1 MRDYIKQ
8 LIESLVKDPA
18 RGVPKGTNL
27 KITYRAG
34 EKLDRAMKYFNDFK
48 SQRKKIHNLM
58 HSAEMDSDGN
68 LVITPKSTQGA
79 KKIRSIMQDVLAPR
93 EEKQETNEARTP
105 QSGHMG
111 QIQKRANAKKYQ
123 RNVRAKTKEGTLSF
137 SPGFFLRFICCF
149 NKSQYISNPT
159 VEM

>member
-79 KKIRSIMQDVLAPR
+79 KKIRNIMQDVLAPR
-93 EEKQETNEARTP
+93 REKPDEKQETNEARAP
-105 QSGHMG
+105 QGGH
-111 QIQKRANAKKYQ
+111 QSQLQKRANADKYQ
-123 RNVRAKTKEGTLSF
+123 RNIRAKAKEGVKRR
-137 SPGFFLRFICCF
+137 LR
-149 NKSQYISNPT
+149 NAREARQNH
-159 VEM
+159 

>member
-34 EKLDRAMKYFNDFK
+34 EKLDRAMKYFNDFE

-93 EEKQETNEARTP
+93 EEKQETNEASVSQGGH
-105 QSGHMG
+105 QS
-111 QIQKRANAKKYQ
+111 QLQKRANAIKYQ
-123 RNVRAKTKEGTLSF
+123 RNVRAKAKEGVKRR
-137 SPGFFLRFICCF
+137 LR
-149 NKSQYISNPT
+149 NAKAARENL
-159 VEM
+159 